1 MVNDSF
7 EKKDEDEFSFIIK
20 NRFNESY
27 KNNINKIIR
36 KENDL
41 EYEYCFDCFDPLN
54 RAFSNFNEDDKRIG
68 LAFINKN

>member
-41 EYEYCFDCFDPLN
+41 EYEYCFDCFYPLN